1 MANIAQMVNVLQAMI
16 LTDQGKMVL
25 TPTYHVFEMFKVH
38 QDATVLP
45 SENGPADYQ
54 IGDKKVPSVYVSAS
68 KDAGG
73 HVDLSLV
80 NARPD
85 RAARVTINVG
95 GITPK
100 SVTGRV
106 LTADAMDA
114 YNTFDQPEAVKPAPF
129 EGGEV
134 AGNKLNVTLP
144 AKSIVILRID

>member
-1 MANIAQMVNVLQAMI
+1 M
-16 LTDQGKMVL
+16 
-25 TPTYHVFEMFKVH
+25 
-38 QDATVLP
+38 
-45 SENGPADYQ
+45 
-54 IGDKKVPSVYVSAS
+54 
-68 KDAGG
+68 
-73 HVDLSLV
+73 

-114 YNTFDQPEAVKPAPF
+114 HNTFDQPEAVKPAPF

-134 AGNKLNVTLP
+134 AGNNLTVTLP